1 MINKVILL
9 GRLGKDPVVRRLEN
23 GRVVAN
29 VTLATNDYYT
39 KDGQRLESTE
49 WHNLEMWDKQ
59 AETAEKY
66 LKKGSLLYLEGKIR
80 TDRYTDADGQERQA
94 RKIRVGSFQMMGSM
108 LSSRADEGGNR
119 EQGNEGNTSEPFH
132 QEGPNSA
139 DNVADVHDEEVPF

>member
-9 GRLGKDPVVRRLEN
+9 GRLGKDPVVRRLDN

-66 LKKGSLLYLEGKIR
+66 LKKGSLLYVEGKIR
-80 TDRYTDADGQERQA
+80 TDRYTDAEGQERQT
-94 RKIRVGSFQMMGSM
+94 RKIRVNNFQMMGSM
-108 LSSRADEGGNR
+108 LASR
-119 EQGNEGNTSEPFH
+119 SEDGHRGESHHESAANDSGHAMEMDHEDDGLPF
-132 QEGPNSA
+132 
-139 DNVADVHDEEVPF
+139 

>member
-9 GRLGKDPVVRRLEN
+9 GRLGKDPVVRRLDN

-80 TDRYTDADGQERQA
+80 TDRYTDAEGQERQT
-94 RKIRVGSFQMMGSM
+94 RKIRVNNFQMMGSL
-108 LSSRADEGGNR
+108 LSSRSDDASKNDSHSSDQHESDAGHSVDLGH
-119 EQGNEGNTSEPFH
+119 EDDGLPF
-132 QEGPNSA
+132 
-139 DNVADVHDEEVPF
+139 

>member
-9 GRLGKDPVVRRLEN
+9 GRLGKDPVVRRLDN

-29 VTLATNDYYT
+29 VTLATNDHYT

-66 LKKGSLLYLEGKIR
+66 LKKGSLLYVEGKIR
-80 TDRYTDADGQERQA
+80 TDRYIDAEGQERQT
-94 RKIRVGSFQMMGSM
+94 RKIRVNNFQMMGSL
-108 LSSRADEGGNR
+108 LSSRSDDASKNDSHSSDQHESDAGHSVDLGH
-119 EQGNEGNTSEPFH
+119 EDDGLPF
-132 QEGPNSA
+132 
-139 DNVADVHDEEVPF
+139 

>member
-1 MINKVILL
+1 M

-29 VTLATNDYYT
+29 VTLATNDFYT
-39 KDGQRLESTE
+39 KDGQRMESTE

-108 LSSRADEGGNR
+108 LTSRSEEGGSR
-119 EQGNEGNTSEPFH
+119 EQGNEGHASETFH
-132 QEGPNSA
+132 QEGPNSL
-139 DNVADVHDEEVPF
+139 DSGSDIQDEELPF

>member
-9 GRLGKDPVVRRLEN
+9 GRLGKDPVVRRLDN

-66 LKKGSLLYLEGKIR
+66 LKKGSLVYVEGKIR
-80 TDRYTDADGQERQA
+80 TDRYTDAEGQERQT
-94 RKIRVGSFQMMGSM
+94 RKIRVNNFQMMGS
-108 LSSRADEGGNR
+108 LLASRSEEGSRSDAQGDTNATDGGHAMDMDQEDEGL
-119 EQGNEGNTSEPFH
+119 PF
-132 QEGPNSA
+132 
-139 DNVADVHDEEVPF
+139 

>member
-9 GRLGKDPVVRRLEN
+9 GRLGKDPVVRRLDN

-29 VTLATNDYYT
+29 VTLATNDHYT

-66 LKKGSLLYLEGKIR
+66 LKKGSLLYVEGKIR
-80 TDRYTDADGQERQA
+80 TDRYTDAEGQERQT
-94 RKIRVGSFQMMGSM
+94 RKIRVNNFQMMGSL
-108 LSSRADEGGNR
+108 LSSRSDDSGKNDSHSSDQHESDAGHSVDLGHEDDGL
-119 EQGNEGNTSEPFH
+119 PF
-132 QEGPNSA
+132 
-139 DNVADVHDEEVPF
+139 

>member
-9 GRLGKDPVVRRLEN
+9 GRLGKDPVVRRLDN

-29 VTLATNDYYT
+29 VTLATNDHYT

-66 LKKGSLLYLEGKIR
+66 LKKGSLLYVEGKIR
-80 TDRYTDADGQERQA
+80 TDRYTDAEGQERQT
-94 RKIRVGSFQMMGSM
+94 RKIRVNNFQMMGSL
-108 LSSRADEGGNR
+108 LSSRSDDGSKNDSHSSDQHESDAGHSVDLGHEDDGL
-119 EQGNEGNTSEPFH
+119 PF
-132 QEGPNSA
+132 
-139 DNVADVHDEEVPF
+139 

>member
-9 GRLGKDPVVRRLEN
+9 GRLGKDPVVRRLDN

-66 LKKGSLLYLEGKIR
+66 LKKGSLLYVEGKIR
-80 TDRYTDADGQERQA
+80 TDRYTDAEGQERQT
-94 RKIRVGSFQMMGSM
+94 RKIRVNNFQMMGSL
-108 LSSRADEGGNR
+108 LSSRSDDASKNDSHSSDQHESDAGHSVDLGH
-119 EQGNEGNTSEPFH
+119 EDDGLPF
-132 QEGPNSA
+132 
-139 DNVADVHDEEVPF
+139 

>member
-9 GRLGKDPVVRRLEN
+9 GRLGKDPVVRRLDN

-66 LKKGSLLYLEGKIR
+66 LKKGSLLYVEGKIR
-80 TDRYTDADGQERQA
+80 TDRYTDAEGQERQTS
-94 RKIRVGSFQMMGSM
+94 KIRVNNFQMMGS
-108 LSSRADEGGNR
+108 LLASRSEEGSRSDAQGDTNATDGGHAMDTDQEDEGL
-119 EQGNEGNTSEPFH
+119 PF
-132 QEGPNSA
+132 
-139 DNVADVHDEEVPF
+139 

>member
-9 GRLGKDPVVRRLEN
+9 GRLGKDPVVRRLDN

-66 LKKGSLLYLEGKIR
+66 LKKGSLLYVEGKIR
-80 TDRYTDADGQERQA
+80 TDRYTDAEGQERQT
-94 RKIRVGSFQMMGSM
+94 RKIRVNNFQMMGSM
-108 LSSRADEGGNR
+108 LASRNDDGQRGESHGETPSSDAGHAMDMDHEDDGL
-119 EQGNEGNTSEPFH
+119 PF
-132 QEGPNSA
+132 
-139 DNVADVHDEEVPF
+139 

>member
-9 GRLGKDPVVRRLEN
+9 GRLGKDPVVRRLDN

-66 LKKGSLLYLEGKIR
+66 LKKGSLLYVEGKIR
-80 TDRYTDADGQERQA
+80 TDRYTDAEGQERQT
-94 RKIRVGSFQMMGSM
+94 RKIRVNNFQMLGS
-108 LSSRADEGGNR
+108 LLASRSEEGSRSDAQGDTNATDGGHAMDTDQEDEGL
-119 EQGNEGNTSEPFH
+119 PF
-132 QEGPNSA
+132 
-139 DNVADVHDEEVPF
+139 

>member
-39 KDGQRLESTE
+39 KDGQRMDSTE

-66 LKKGSLLYLEGKIR
+66 LKKGSLLYVEGKIR
-80 TDRYTDADGQERQA
+80 TDRYTDAEGQERQT
-94 RKIRVGSFQMMGSM
+94 RKIRVNNFQMMGSM
-108 LSSRADEGGNR
+108 LASRNEDGQRNDSQGDSHPSDSTHSMGMDEDHDGL
-119 EQGNEGNTSEPFH
+119 PF
-132 QEGPNSA
+132 
-139 DNVADVHDEEVPF
+139 

>member
-9 GRLGKDPVVRRLEN
+9 GRLGKDPVVRRLDN

-66 LKKGSLLYLEGKIR
+66 LKKGSLLYVEGKIR
-80 TDRYTDADGQERQA
+80 TDRYTDAEGQERQT
-94 RKIRVGSFQMMGSM
+94 RKIRVNNFQMMGSM
-108 LSSRADEGGNR
+108 LASRNDEGQRGDHH
-119 EQGNEGNTSEPFH
+119 S
-132 QEGPNSA
+132 EGPANDSA
-139 DNVADVHDEEVPF
+139 HGMDMDHDEEGLPF

>member
-66 LKKGSLLYLEGKIR
+66 LKKGSLLYVEGKIR
-80 TDRYTDADGQERQA
+80 TDKYTDAEGQERQA
-94 RKIRVGSFQMMGSM
+94 RKIRVANFQMMSSM
-108 LSSRADEGGNR
+108 LSARTEDGGNR
-119 EQGNEGNTSEPFH
+119 DHSRESHTSEPSSND
-132 QEGPNSA
+132 GTNA
-139 DNVADVHDEEVPF
+139 MDMGHDDELPF

>member
-39 KDGQRLESTE
+39 KDGQRMESTE

-66 LKKGSLLYLEGKIR
+66 LKKGSLLYVEGKIR

-108 LSSRADEGGNR
+108 LSSRTEEGGNR
-119 EQGNEGNTSEPFH
+119 EQYADGGAPKPRFARRG
-132 QEGPNSA
+132 QESPAS
-139 DNVADVHDEEVPF
+139 

>member
-9 GRLGKDPVVRRLEN
+9 GRLGKDPVVRRLDN

-66 LKKGSLLYLEGKIR
+66 LKKGSLLYVEGKIR
-80 TDRYTDADGQERQA
+80 TDRYTDAEGQERQT
-94 RKIRVGSFQMMGSM
+94 RKIRVNNFQMMGSLLLRAVRKGRAAM
-108 LSSRADEGGNR
+108 LRAIR
-119 EQGNEGNTSEPFH
+119 MLPM
-132 QEGPNSA
+132 A
-139 DNVADVHDEEVPF
+139 DMPWIRIKRMRDCHFNLQS

>member
-9 GRLGKDPVVRRLEN
+9 GRLGKDPVVRRLDN

-66 LKKGSLLYLEGKIR
+66 LKKGSLLYVEGKIR
-80 TDRYTDADGQERQA
+80 TDRYTDAEGQERQT
-94 RKIRVGSFQMMGSM
+94 RKIRVNNFQMMGS
-108 LSSRADEGGNR
+108 LLASRSEEGSRSDAQGDTNATDGGHAMDTDQEDEGL
-119 EQGNEGNTSEPFH
+119 PF
-132 QEGPNSA
+132 
-139 DNVADVHDEEVPF
+139 

>member
-29 VTLATNDYYT
+29 VTMATNDYYT
-39 KDGQRLESTE
+39 KDGQRMESTE

-66 LKKGSLLYLEGKIR
+66 LKKGGLLYVEGKIR
-80 TDRYTDADGQERQA
+80 TDRYTDAEGQERQTK
-94 RKIRVGSFQMMGSM
+94 KIRVNNFQMMGSM
-108 LSSRADEGGNR
+108 LGSR
-119 EQGNEGNTSEPFH
+119 NEDGHRNDAQNDSHTSDPTPNMGVDHEDDGLPF
-132 QEGPNSA
+132 
-139 DNVADVHDEEVPF
+139 

>member
-9 GRLGKDPVVRRLEN
+9 GRLGKNPVVRRLDN

-29 VTLATNDYYT
+29 VTLATNDHYT

-66 LKKGSLLYLEGKIR
+66 LKKGSLLYVEGKIR
-80 TDRYTDADGQERQA
+80 TDRYTDAEGQERQT
-94 RKIRVGSFQMMGSM
+94 RKIRVNNFQMMGSL
-108 LSSRADEGGNR
+108 LSSRSDDASKNDSHSSDQHESDAGHSVDLGH
-119 EQGNEGNTSEPFH
+119 EDDGLPF
-132 QEGPNSA
+132 
-139 DNVADVHDEEVPF
+139 

>member
-1 MINKVILL
+1 MINKVILM

-39 KDGQRLESTE
+39 KDGQRMESTE

-66 LKKGSLLYLEGKIR
+66 LKKGSLLYVEGKIR
-80 TDRYTDADGQERQA
+80 TDKYTDADGQERQA

-108 LSSRADEGGNR
+108 LSSRNEEGGNR
-119 EQGNEGNTSEPFH
+119 EHSSDVHSSETFH
-132 QEGPNSA
+132 QEGSNSL
-139 DNVADVHDEEVPF
+139 DGGSDVQDEELPF

>member
-9 GRLGKDPVVRRLEN
+9 GRLGKDPVVRRLDN

-49 WHNLEMWDKQ
+49 WHNLELWDKQ

-66 LKKGSLLYLEGKIR
+66 LKKGSLLYVEGKIR
-80 TDRYTDADGQERQA
+80 TDRYTDAEGQERQT
-94 RKIRVGSFQMMGSM
+94 RKIRVNNFQMMGSL
-108 LSSRADEGGNR
+108 LSSRSDDASKNDSHSSDQHESDAGHSVDLGH
-119 EQGNEGNTSEPFH
+119 EDDGLPF
-132 QEGPNSA
+132 
-139 DNVADVHDEEVPF
+139 

>member
-9 GRLGKDPVVRRLEN
+9 GRLGKDPVVRRLDN

-39 KDGQRLESTE
+39 KEGQRLESTE

-66 LKKGSLLYLEGKIR
+66 LKKGSLLYVEGKIR
-80 TDRYTDADGQERQA
+80 TDRYTDAEGQERQT
-94 RKIRVGSFQMMGSM
+94 RKIRVNNFQMMGS
-108 LSSRADEGGNR
+108 LLASRSEEGSRSDAQGDTNATDGGHAMDMDQEDEGL
-119 EQGNEGNTSEPFH
+119 PF
-132 QEGPNSA
+132 
-139 DNVADVHDEEVPF
+139 

>member
-9 GRLGKDPVVRRLEN
+9 GRLGKDPVVRRLDN

-66 LKKGSLLYLEGKIR
+66 LKKGSLLYVEGKIL
-80 TDRYTDADGQERQA
+80 TDRYTDAEGQERQT
-94 RKIRVGSFQMMGSM
+94 RKIRVNNFQMMGSL
-108 LSSRADEGGNR
+108 LSSRSDDASKNDSHSSDQHESDAGHSVDLGH
-119 EQGNEGNTSEPFH
+119 EDDGLPF
-132 QEGPNSA
+132 
-139 DNVADVHDEEVPF
+139 

>member
-9 GRLGKDPVVRRLEN
+9 GRLGKDPVVRRLDN

-66 LKKGSLLYLEGKIR
+66 LKKRKFVVCGGEDSDRSLYRCGR
-80 TDRYTDADGQERQA
+80 TGTSDSQDSCQQFPDDGV
-94 RKIRVGSFQMMGSM
+94 IVGFAQ
-108 LSSRADEGGNR
+108 
-119 EQGNEGNTSEPFH
+119 
-132 QEGPNSA
+132 
-139 DNVADVHDEEVPF
+139 

>member
-9 GRLGKDPVVRRLEN
+9 GRLGKDPVVRRLDN

-29 VTLATNDYYT
+29 VTLATNDHYT

-66 LKKGSLLYLEGKIR
+66 LKKGSLLYVEGKIR
-80 TDRYTDADGQERQA
+80 TDRYTDAEGQERQT
-94 RKIRVGSFQMMGSM
+94 RKIRVNNFQMMGSL
-108 LSSRADEGGNR
+108 LSSRSDDSSKNDSHSSDQHESDAGHSVDLGHEDDGL
-119 EQGNEGNTSEPFH
+119 PF
-132 QEGPNSA
+132 
-139 DNVADVHDEEVPF
+139 

>member
-1 MINKVILL
+1 
-9 GRLGKDPVVRRLEN
+9 LGKDPVVRRLDN

-66 LKKGSLLYLEGKIR
+66 LKKGSLLYVEGKIR
-80 TDRYTDADGQERQA
+80 TDRYTDAEGQERQT
-94 RKIRVGSFQMMGSM
+94 RKIRVNNFQMMGSM
-108 LSSRADEGGNR
+108 LASRNDDGQRGD
-119 EQGNEGNTSEPFH
+119 QHS
-132 QEGPNSA
+132 EGPANDSVHGM
-139 DNVADVHDEEVPF
+139 DMDHDEEGLPF

>member
-9 GRLGKDPVVRRLEN
+9 GRLGKDPVVRRLDN

-39 KDGQRLESTE
+39 KDGQRMESTE

-66 LKKGSLLYLEGKIR
+66 LKKGSLLYVEGKIR
-80 TDRYTDADGQERQA
+80 TDRYTDAEGQERQT
-94 RKIRVGSFQMMGSM
+94 RKIRVNNFQMMGSM
-108 LSSRADEGGNR
+108 LASRSEEGQRGDSHGEN
-119 EQGNEGNTSEPFH
+119 P
-132 QEGPNSA
+132 SA
-139 DNVADVHDEEVPF
+139 DSGHGIDMDHEDDGLPF

>member
-9 GRLGKDPVVRRLEN
+9 GRLGKDPVVRRLDN

-66 LKKGSLLYLEGKIR
+66 LKKGQEVCVEGKLVNR
-80 TDRYTDADGQERQA
+80 SWETKEGDKRYITEVVVSELVMLGKKDAA
-94 RKIRVGSFQMMGSM
+94 
-108 LSSRADEGGNR
+108 
-119 EQGNEGNTSEPFH
+119 
-132 QEGPNSA
+132 
-139 DNVADVHDEEVPF
+139 

>member
-9 GRLGKDPVVRRLEN
+9 GRLGKDPVVRRLDN

-66 LKKGSLLYLEGKIR
+66 LKKGSLLYVEGKIR
-80 TDRYTDADGQERQA
+80 TDRYTDAEGQERQT
-94 RKIRVGSFQMMGSM
+94 RKIRVNNFQMMGSM
-108 LSSRADEGGNR
+108 LSSRSDDASKNDSHSSDQHESDAGHSVDLGH
-119 EQGNEGNTSEPFH
+119 EDDGLPF
-132 QEGPNSA
+132 
-139 DNVADVHDEEVPF
+139 

>member
-9 GRLGKDPVVRRLEN
+9 GRLGKDPVVRRLDN

-39 KDGQRLESTE
+39 KDGQRMESTE

-66 LKKGSLLYLEGKIR
+66 LKKGSLLYVEGKIR
-80 TDRYTDADGQERQA
+80 TDRYTDAEGQERQT
-94 RKIRVGSFQMMGSM
+94 RKIRVNNFQMMGSM
-108 LSSRADEGGNR
+108 LAPRSEEGQRSDSHSDSNSTDAGHAMDMDHDDEGL
-119 EQGNEGNTSEPFH
+119 PF
-132 QEGPNSA
+132 
-139 DNVADVHDEEVPF
+139 

>member
-9 GRLGKDPVVRRLEN
+9 GRLGKDPVVRRLDN

-66 LKKGSLLYLEGKIR
+66 LKKGSLLYVEGKIR
-80 TDRYTDADGQERQA
+80 TDRYTDAEGQERQT
-94 RKIRVGSFQMMGSM
+94 RKIRVNNFQMMGSI
-108 LSSRADEGGNR
+108 LSSRSDDASKNDSHSSDQHESDAGHSVDLGH
-119 EQGNEGNTSEPFH
+119 EDDGLPF
-132 QEGPNSA
+132 
-139 DNVADVHDEEVPF
+139 